1 MLFPRLR
8 GILSLQHLS
17 TCKWFV
23 RASSFSYVIVK
34 KWLKRAVLIMLI
46 SVGNMQAE
54 SKNTMNVVHQLK
66 VRKTGSF
73 IY

>member
-8 GILSLQHLS
+8 GILSLQHRS
-17 TCKWFV
+17 TCKWVV
-23 RASSFSYVIVK
+23 RASSFSYVIVQ

-46 SVGNMQAE
+46 SEGNMQVE
-54 SKNTMNVVHQLK
+54 SKNTTNVAHQLK